1 MDDFNKLELCFSTD
15 RLKKKTK
22 VKLRDSLRSSLER
35 ERKKQ
40 VVDDKKFD

>member
-1 MDDFNKLELCFSTD
+1 MFFNRQIEEKDKS
-15 RLKKKTK
+15 
-22 VKLRDSLRSSLER
+22 DSLRSSLER